1 MNSMLEYKGY
11 HAKVEFDAEDMLL
24 VGAVFGVQD
33 SLNFH
38 GKDIAEITEMFHQ
51 SVDNYLELCAE
62 LGKQPDRE
70 YKGSFNVRIDPAL
83 HRQAALQ
90 AERDNIPLNQYV
102 ERAIRAAVNS

>member
-11 HAKVEFDAEDMLL
+11 HARIEFDAEDMIL
-24 VGAVFGVQD
+24 VGSVFGVRD

-38 GKDIAEITEMFHQ
+38 GRDIAEITEMFHQ

-62 LGKQPDRE
+62 LGRQPDKE

-90 AERDNIPLNQYV
+90 AERAHIPLNQYV